1 MVDSDRGEVPE
12 GWRVGTI
19 DDATSLI
26 IDYRG
31 KTPKKLGGDWSL
43 EGIPAISA
51 KNIKAGR
58 IVQREKM
65 KFVDEELYNRWM
77 KDKLALSDILMT
89 SEAPLGEL
97 LYLARNAN
105 FCLSQRVFCL
115 RANHGC
121 CLPIY
126 LYHWLNTS
134 VSQERLRSRATGT
147 TVVGVRQSELRKV
160 EVLLPPLSIQKGAA
174 KPLENCMM
182 KIGRNE
188 DEIHILAVIRDTL
201 LPKLMSGEIRVK
213 IPAEVKNA
221 RS

>member
-1 MVDSDRGEVPE
+1 
-12 GWRVGTI
+12 
-19 DDATSLI
+19 
-26 IDYRG
+26 
-31 KTPKKLGGDWSL
+31 
-43 EGIPAISA
+43 
-51 KNIKAGR
+51 
-58 IVQREKM
+58 M

-77 KDKLALSDILMT
+77 KDKLVLSDILMT

-134 VSQERLRSRATGT
+134 VAQERLRSRATGT

-160 EVLLPPLSIQKGAA
+160 EVLLPPLSIQKEAA

-182 KIGRNE
+182 KISRNE
-188 DEIHILAVIRDTL
+188 DEIYILSVIRDTL